1 MRSPP
6 IFALLAA
13 LVICCAASFGYAGTQ
28 LDAEVEF
35 SDTHTSLTPMT
46 AVLVDASRQ
55 LTFEQIQQE
64 NAQQRFSPLA
74 DHGRTSN
81 FGLTR
86 SAIWLRV
93 QLPLPNTAPTLWML
107 EVASPMLD
115 RIDLFYTDR
124 TKGPEHLRS
133 GDQMPFSQRPLPHRN
148 HVFPLHLTPGASQ
161 TLYLRVVSDG
171 NLSVPL
177 QLWRPAALAQ
187 TDHASY
193 GALSLYFGLLL
204 GLVMYNLLLYTSL
217 RDNIYLSYVG
227 FATGMIFGQLG
238 LTGFGEEFF
247 WPNAPWWGNI
257 AAQFSMAVA
266 GVFAALFA
274 RQFLG
279 TAVRAV
285 LWDKVLVALA
295 VLMGT
300 TALCVL
306 VLPYHLCAWLINID
320 AIIFACTLVGVSLHC
335 LLHKHIG
342 ARHFGFAWAT
352 LLLGVLVTALH
363 NLGLLPSHPI
373 VTHAMLIGSA
383 VEMLALSFSLADRIH
398 VSRREAVEAH
408 ERAYHS
414 ELAVLNSL
422 RDSERK
428 LEGRVQERT
437 RELEKANRE
446 LRLNEEQLALQAHH
460 DPLTGLANRK
470 LLGDRLNVAMAH
482 AKRNQQG
489 FAVLMLD
496 LDGFKPVN
504 DRYGHAAGDSVLQS
518 VALRLTSTVRGVDTV
533 ARVGGDEFVLILDA
547 VSDGNTM
554 MSIARKVRDVLSTP
568 ITLDTGEIVQ
578 IGTSIGLAIYPVD
591 GTNVEEL
598 LTAADNAMYA
608 TKNSRY
614 ATLQ

>member
-1 MRSPP
+1 MRFSSL
-6 IFALLAA
+6 FALLTA
-13 LVICCAASFGYAGTQ
+13 LMACCALTFGHAAT
-28 LDAEVEF
+28 LTDAESELAD
-35 SDTHTSLTPMT
+35 SRTSLAPMT
-46 AVLVDASRQ
+46 AVLMDPSRK
-55 LTFEQIQQE
+55 LTLEQIQQ
-64 NAQQRFSPLA
+64 ADTQQRFNMLP
-74 DHGRTSN
+74 DQGRTSN
-81 FGLTR
+81 FGLTHD
-86 SAIWLRV
+86 AIWLRI
-93 QLPLPNTAPTLWML
+93 QLPLANNAPSLWML
-107 EVASPMLD
+107 EVAAPTLD
-115 RIDLFYTDR
+115 RIDLFYSSR
-124 TKGPEHLRS
+124 EKGLEHLQS
-133 GDQMPFSQRPLPHRN
+133 GDLMPFSLRPLPHRN
-148 HVFPLHLTPGASQ
+148 HVFPLYLTPGQNQTVYIRVASEGS
-161 TLYLRVVSDG
+161 VSI
-171 NLSVPL
+171 PL

-187 TDHASY
+187 ADHASY
-193 GALSLYFGLLL
+193 SALSLYFGLLL
-204 GLVMYNLLLYTSL
+204 GLVIYNLLLYVSL

-238 LTGFGEEFF
+238 MTGFGEEFV
-247 WPNAPWWGNI
+247 WPNSPWWGNI
-257 AAQFSMAVA
+257 AAQFCLAVS

-279 TAVRAV
+279 TAARAP
-285 LWDKVLVALA
+285 LWDKVLLALA
-295 VLMGT
+295 AWMALS
-300 TALCVL
+300 ALCVL

-320 AIIFACTLVGVSLHC
+320 GIIFTCVLVGVSVYC
-335 LLHKHIG
+335 LVNKHIG
-342 ARHFGFAWAT
+342 ARHFSFAWAT
-352 LLLGVLVTALH
+352 LLLGVLLTALH
-363 NLGLLPSHPI
+363 NLGFLPSHPFI
-373 VTHAMLIGSA
+373 THAMLLGSA

-398 VSRREAVEAH
+398 VSRREASEAQ
-408 ERAYHS
+408 ERAYRS

-422 RDSERK
+422 RESERK
-428 LEGRVQERT
+428 IEGRVQERT

-470 LLGDRLNVAMAH
+470 LLGDRLNVAMEH

-504 DRYGHAAGDSVLQS
+504 DRYGHAAGDTVLQS

-554 MSIARKVRDVLSTP
+554 MSIARKVRDALNTP
-568 ITLDTGEIVQ
+568 ITLDTGEMVQ

-614 ATLQ
+614 ASLQ